1 MFDIVKRLLGQDNAQ
16 TKTGGAPAGAES
28 ILTAACALLLE
39 MAAIDGEFSAI
50 EQQAV
55 LAILQQD
62 YGVDANEAS
71 DIMAA
76 AQAER
81 ARSIDLWR
89 FTNIINE
96 HYSRDD
102 KLRVIETIW
111 KVVYADGRLHGHE
124 DHLVHTLATLLN
136 LSHPDL
142 IEAKLRVK
150 NAHGI

>member
-1 MFDIVKRLLGQDNAQ
+1 MFDIVKRLLGQDNGIV
-16 TKTGGAPAGAES
+16 KTTAVPAGADR

-39 MAAIDGEFSAI
+39 MAAIDGEFSAE
-50 EQQAV
+50 EQQTV
-55 LAILQQD
+55 LAIMQQD
-62 YGVDANEAS
+62 YGVDASEAS

-89 FTNIINE
+89 FTNIINQ
-96 HYSRDD
+96 HYSRED

-111 KVVYADGRLHGHE
+111 KVIYADGRLHGHE

-136 LSHPDL
+136 ISHPDL

-150 NAHGI
+150 NARGI

>member
-1 MFDIVKRLLGQDNAQ
+1 MFDIVKRLLGQDNAPA
-16 TKTGGAPAGAES
+16 KAGSAPAGS
-28 ILTAACALLLE
+28 DRILTAACALLLE
-39 MAAIDGEFSAI
+39 MAAIDGEFSAE

-55 LAILQQD
+55 LDIMRQD
-62 YGVDANEAS
+62 YGVDDGEAS

-81 ARSIDLWR
+81 ARSIDLWC
-89 FTNIINE
+89 FTNIINQ
-96 HYSRDD
+96 HYSQGD

-111 KVVYADGRLHGHE
+111 KVVYTDGRLHGHE
-124 DHLVHTLATLLN
+124 DHLVHTMATLLN

-150 NAHGI
+150 KAQGL

>member
-1 MFDIVKRLLGQDNAQ
+1 MFDIVKRLLGQDNGS
-16 TKTGGAPAGAES
+16 TKAASAPAGTDR

-39 MAAIDGEFSAI
+39 MAAIDGEFSAE
-50 EQQAV
+50 EQQVV
-55 LAILQQD
+55 LAVMQQD
-62 YGVDANEAS
+62 YGVDVQEAS

-89 FTNIINE
+89 FTNIINQ
-96 HYSRDD
+96 HYSRDE
-102 KLRVIETIW
+102 KLRVIEAIW

-142 IEAKLRVK
+142 IEAKLSVK
-150 NAHGI
+150 NARGI

>member
-1 MFDIVKRLLGQDNAQ
+1 MFDIVKRLMGQDNAPA
-16 TKTGGAPAGAES
+16 KAGGAPSGTDR

-39 MAAIDGEFSAI
+39 MAAIDGEFSAE

-55 LAILQQD
+55 LAIMRQD
-62 YGVDANEAS
+62 YGVDAGEAS

-89 FTNIINE
+89 FTNIINQ

-111 KVVYADGRLHGHE
+111 KVVYTDGRLNGHE
-124 DHLVHTLATLLN
+124 DHLVHTLAALLN

-150 NAHGI
+150 KAQGL

>member
-1 MFDIVKRLLGQDNAQ
+1 MFDILKRLLGQEGAQ
-16 TKTGGAPAGAES
+16 TKTDSAPSGADR

-39 MAAIDGEFSAI
+39 IAAIDGEFSAE

-55 LAILQQD
+55 LAIMQQD
-62 YGVDANEAS
+62 YGVDAREAS
-71 DIMAA
+71 EIMEA

-89 FTNIINE
+89 FTKIINQN
-96 HYSRDD
+96 YSRDD

-111 KVVYADGRLHGHE
+111 KVVYTDGRLHGHE
-124 DHLVHTLATLLN
+124 DHLAHNLATLLN

-150 NAHGI
+150 KAQGL

>member
-1 MFDIVKRLLGQDNAQ
+1 MFDIVKRLLGQDTAQ
-16 TKTGGAPAGAES
+16 VKAAGAPSGTDR

-39 MAAIDGEFSAI
+39 MAAIDGEFSAE

-55 LAILQQD
+55 LTIMRQD
-62 YGVDANEAS
+62 YGVDTREAA

-81 ARSIDLWR
+81 TRSIDLWR
-89 FTNIINE
+89 FTNIINQ
-96 HYSRDD
+96 HYGRDD

-111 KVVYADGRLHGHE
+111 KVIYTDGRLHGHE

-136 LSHPDL
+136 ISHPDL

-150 NAHGI
+150 KAQGL

>member
-1 MFDIVKRLLGQDNAQ
+1 MFDIVKRLMGPDNAPA
-16 TKTGGAPAGAES
+16 KAGGAPSGTDR

-39 MAAIDGEFSAI
+39 MAAIDGEFSAE

-55 LAILQQD
+55 LAIMRQD
-62 YGVDANEAS
+62 YGVDAGEAS

-81 ARSIDLWR
+81 ARSIDLWC
-89 FTNIINE
+89 FTNIINQ
-96 HYSRDD
+96 HYSKAD

-111 KVVYADGRLHGHE
+111 KVVYTDGRLHGHE

-136 LSHPDL
+136 ISHPDL
-142 IEAKLRVK
+142 IETKLRVK
-150 NAHGI
+150 KARGL